1 MSAPEGAEAPTE
13 DVDDAATED
22 EPPIPLVAASAA
34 TTRRHVALLL
44 KRLIQRASDS
54 ELSPHKSI
62 AGTNSLRSQDTA
74 DTAAAGSLVGL
85 VHEILLGQ
93 RWHLSGRQIW
103 NTVREM
109 IPQTEVEHWKT
120 GSKTFLIN
128 MRVEKR

>member
-1 MSAPEGAEAPTE
+1 MSAPEGAEPPTE
-13 DVDDAATED
+13 DVDDPETED
-22 EPPIPLVAASAA
+22 EPTISLVTVSAA
-34 TTRRHVALLL
+34 TIKRNVALLL
-44 KRLIQRASDS
+44 KRLIQKASDS
-54 ELSPHKSI
+54 DLSSLKPI
-62 AGTNSLRSQDTA
+62 AGTNSLRSQDKL

-109 IPQTEVEHWKT
+109 IPQTELEHWKT